1 MRLKI
6 IDLSLK
12 DVAISHPAPLQLID
26 LNTTRNKGMYVMF
39 QNKIPQGNGAF
50 CIGIIVMCTFVF

>member
-12 DVAISHPAPLQLID
+12 NVVTSHPAPLQLID
-26 LNTTRNKGMYVMF
+26 LDSTRNQEMYVNV
-39 QNKIPQGNGAF
+39 QNKSLQGNGAV
-50 CIGIIVMCTFVF
+50 CRVIAI